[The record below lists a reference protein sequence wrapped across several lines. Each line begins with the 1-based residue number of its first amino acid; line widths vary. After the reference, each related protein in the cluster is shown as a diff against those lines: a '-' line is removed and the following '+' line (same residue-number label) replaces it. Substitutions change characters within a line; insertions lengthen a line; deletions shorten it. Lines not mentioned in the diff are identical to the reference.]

1 MEIFRLKRHQ
11 ERRVLRGHPWIFS
24 NELAR
29 LPLDIEPGT
38 LVEVQDPLGRFIGRG
53 YFNPHSLIAVRLLT
67 RTNQAIDSV
76 FFIQR
81 IRQADLF
88 RKRIFPEE
96 RSYRV
101 VFSEADGLP
110 GLIVDRYENDIV
122 LQVTTAGM
130 ERWIST
136 ICDVLVEMFKPKTIV
151 ARNDTAIRELEGL
164 QLEKRVLFGRIE
176 SPTVITK
183 NGLEFEL
190 DLLEGQKTG
199 FYLDQSENY
208 LRLKDLVAGGTIL
221 DGFCYAGGWAL
232 HAARYGARQVIGLD
246 SSEKAIGWAKTNARR
261 NGLED
266 RCEFRKA
273 DLFDDLRNQ
282 ASRGPQYNVIIL
294 DPPAF
299 IKSKAK
305 QRQGLRG
312 YRDINRTAMALI
324 KPGGILVT
332 CSCSYHL
339 DREGFR
345 KMLSQ
350 AAQEAGRTTRLL
362 EFRSQSRDHP
372 VLLSIPETDYLKCA
386 ILMIE

>member
-1 MEIFRLKRHQ
+1 MQVLRLKRHL
-11 ERRVLRGHPWIFS
+11 RHRVLQGHPWVFS
-24 NELAR
+24 NELVHVPRDA
-29 LPLDIEPGT
+29 EPGA
-38 LVEVQDPLGRFIGRG
+38 LVEVQDPQGRFLGIG
-53 YFNPHSLIAVRLLT
+53 YFNPRSLIAVRLLS
-67 RTNQAIDSV
+67 RTNQPIDLA

-81 IRQADLF
+81 IRRADDL
-88 RKRIFPEE
+88 RKRFFKEE

-130 ERWIST
+130 EQRIST
-136 ICDVLVEMFKPKTIV
+136 ICEVLVEMLKPKTIV

-164 QLEKRVLFGRIE
+164 KLEKHVLYGKIE
-176 SPTVITK
+176 SPTVISK

-208 LRLKDLVAGGTIL
+208 LRLKDLVAGGTVL
-221 DGFCYAGGWAL
+221 DCFCYTGGWAL
-232 HAARYGARQVIGLD
+232 HAARYGAGRVIGLD
-246 SSEKAIGWAKTNARR
+246 SSEKAIGWAKANARR

-266 RCEFRKA
+266 QCDFRKA
-273 DLFDDLRNQ
+273 DLFDELKKQ
-282 ASRGPQYNVIIL
+282 VSMSVQYDGIIL

-299 IKSKAK
+299 IKSKVK
-305 QRQGLRG
+305 LKEGLQG
-312 YRDINRTAMALI
+312 YREINRHAMRLI
-324 KPGGILVT
+324 KPGGFLVT

-339 DREGFR
+339 DREGFL

-350 AAQEAGRTTRLL
+350 AAWDARRTARLL
-362 EFRSQSRDHP
+362 EFRAQSRDHP
-372 VLLSIPETDYLKCA
+372 ILLSIPETNYLKCA

>member
-1 MEIFRLKRHQ
+1 MEILRLKRHQ
-11 ERRVLRGHPWIFS
+11 GRRVLHGHPWIFS
-24 NELAR
+24 NELSQR
-29 LPLDIEPGT
+29 PRDIEPGA
-38 LVEVQDPLGRFIGRG
+38 LVEVQDPTGRFVGIG

-67 RTNQAIDSV
+67 RIHQAVDSA

-81 IRQADLF
+81 LRQADTF
-88 RKRIFPEE
+88 RRRLFPEE

-101 VFSEADGLP
+101 VFGEADGLP
-110 GLIVDRYENDIV
+110 GLLVDRYDDDLV
-122 LQVTTAGM
+122 LQATTAGM
-130 ERWIST
+130 ERRLST
-136 ICDVLVEMFKPKTIV
+136 ICEALIELFHPKAIV
-151 ARNDTAIRELEGL
+151 ARNDTAIRKLEGL
-164 QLEKRVLFGRIE
+164 ELEKRVLYGRIE

-183 NGLEFEL
+183 NGVEFEP

-208 LRLKDLVAGGTIL
+208 VRLQGLVTGGTVL

-232 HAARYGARQVIGLD
+232 HAARYGAEKVIGLD

-273 DLFDDLRNQ
+273 DLFENLRNQ
-282 ASRGPQYNVIIL
+282 ASMGIRYDVVIL

-299 IKSKAK
+299 IKSRAK
-305 QRQGLRG
+305 QREGLRG

-345 KMLSQ
+345 EMLSR
-350 AAQEAGRTTRLL
+350 AAQDAGRTARLL

-372 VLLSIPETDYLKCA
+372 ILLSIPETEYLKCA
-386 ILMIE
+386 ILLID

>member
-1 MEIFRLKRHQ
+1 
-11 ERRVLRGHPWIFS
+11 
-24 NELAR
+24 
-29 LPLDIEPGT
+29 
-38 LVEVQDPLGRFIGRG
+38 VEVQDSMGRSVGNG
-53 YFNPHSLIAVRLLT
+53 YFNPHSLIAVRLLS
-67 RTNQAIDSV
+67 RTGQPIDLA
-76 FFIQR
+76 FFVGR
-81 IRQADLF
+81 IRQADDL
-88 RKRIFPEE
+88 RKRLFKEE
-96 RSYRV
+96 KAYRA

-110 GLIVDRYENDIV
+110 GLIVDRYENNIV

-130 ERWIST
+130 ERWLST
-136 ICDVLVEMFKPKTIV
+136 ICEALIDLFRPKAIV

-164 QLEKRVLFGRIE
+164 KLEKRVLYGKIE

-208 LRLKDLVAGGTIL
+208 AKLQGLVTGGTVL
-221 DGFCYAGGWAL
+221 DSFCYNGGWSL
-232 HAARYGARQVIGLD
+232 HAARYGAQKVIGLD
-246 SSEKAIGWAKTNARR
+246 SSEKAIGWAKANARR

-273 DLFDDLRNQ
+273 DLFDDLGNQ
-282 ASRGPQYNVIIL
+282 ISMGIQYEAIIL

-305 QRQGLRG
+305 QSEGLRG
-312 YRDINRTAMALI
+312 YREINRRAMALI
-324 KPGGILVT
+324 KPGGILIT

-339 DREGFR
+339 DREGFQ
-345 KMLSQ
+345 KVLSQ
-350 AAQEAGRTTRLL
+350 AAQDAGRTARLL

-372 VLLSIPETDYLKCA
+372 ILLSIPETEYLKCA
-386 ILMIE
+386 ILMMD

>member
-24 NELAR
+24 NELTR
-29 LPLDIEPGT
+29 LTSDMEPGT

-67 RTNQAIDSV
+67 RTNQAIDSD

-81 IRQADLF
+81 IHQADLF

-110 GLIVDRYENDIV
+110 GLIVDRYENNIV
-122 LQVTTAGM
+122 LQITTAGM

-164 QLEKRVLFGRIE
+164 KLEKRVLYGSVE
-176 SPTVITK
+176 SSTVITK

-208 LRLKDLVAGGTIL
+208 AKLQGLVTGGTVL

-232 HAARYGARQVIGLD
+232 HAVRYGAKKVIGLD
-246 SSEKAIGWAKTNARR
+246 SSEKAIGLAMANARR
-261 NGLED
+261 NGLEN
-266 RCEFRKA
+266 RCDFRKA
-273 DLFDDLRNQ
+273 DLFDELRKQ
-282 ASRGPQYNVIIL
+282 VSRGDRYDGIVL

-299 IKSKAK
+299 IKSKTK
-305 QRQGLRG
+305 LKEGLRG
-312 YRDINRTAMALI
+312 YREINRCAMELV

>member
-1 MEIFRLKRHQ
+1 MDILRLKRHHV
-11 ERRVLRGHPWIFS
+11 RRVLQGHPWIFS
-24 NELAR
+24 NELAQR
-29 LPLDIEPGT
+29 PQEIQPGD
-38 LVEVQDPLGRFIGRG
+38 LVAVQDPQGCDVGIG

-67 RTNQAIDSV
+67 RTQEPIDAA
-76 FFIQR
+76 FFARR
-81 IRQADLF
+81 IRRADDF
-88 RKRIFPEE
+88 RKRFFPKE

-110 GLIVDRYENDIV
+110 GLVVDRYEDDLV

-136 ICDVLVEMFKPKTIV
+136 ICEVLAEMFKPEAIV
-151 ARNDTAIRELEGL
+151 ARNDTAIRELEGMR
-164 QLEKRVLFGRIE
+164 LEKRVLYGKIE

-183 NGLEFEL
+183 NGLEFEI

-208 LRLKDLVAGGTIL
+208 ARLKDLVTGGTVL
-221 DGFCYAGGWAL
+221 DGFCYAGAWAL
-232 HAARYGARQVIGLD
+232 HAARYGAQKVIGLD
-246 SSEKAIGWAKTNARR
+246 SSEKAVGWAKANARR

-266 RCEFRKA
+266 RCDFRKT
-273 DLFDDLRNQ
+273 DLFDDLKDQ
-282 ASRGPQYNVIIL
+282 AAEGRLYDGVIL

-299 IKSKAK
+299 IKGKTK
-305 QRQGLRG
+305 WKEGLQG
-312 YRDINRTAMALI
+312 YREINRRAMVLI
-324 KPGGILVT
+324 KPGGFLVT

-339 DREGFR
+339 SREDFR
-345 KMLSQ
+345 TMLTQ
-350 AAQEAGRTTRLL
+350 AAQDAKRTVRLL

-372 VLLSIPETDYLKCA
+372 IRLSIPETDYLKCA

>member
-1 MEIFRLKRHQ
+1 MEILRLRRHQ
-11 ERRVLRGHPWIFS
+11 GRRVLQGHPWIFS
-24 NELAR
+24 NELAQ
-29 LPLDIEPGT
+29 LPRDMEPGAV
-38 LVEVQDPLGRFIGRG
+38 VEVQDPTGRFVGIG

-67 RTNQAIDSV
+67 RTSQAIDSD

-81 IRQADLF
+81 VRQADLF
-88 RKRIFPEE
+88 RKRLIPKE

-130 ERWIST
+130 ERWLST
-136 ICDVLVEMFKPKTIV
+136 ICEVLIDLFHPGAIV

-164 QLEKRVLFGRIE
+164 KLEKRVLYGTIE
-176 SPTVITK
+176 SHTVITK
-183 NGLEFEL
+183 DGLEFEI

-208 LRLKDLVAGGTIL
+208 ARLQGLVSGGTIL
-221 DGFCYAGGWAL
+221 DGFCYAGGWSL
-232 HAARYGARQVIGLD
+232 HAARYGAQRVIGLD
-246 SSEKAIGWAKTNARR
+246 SSEKAIGWAKANARR

-282 ASRGPQYNVIIL
+282 ASMGVLYEVIIL

-305 QRQGLRG
+305 QSEGLRG
-312 YRDINRTAMALI
+312 YREINRRAMALI
-324 KPGGILVT
+324 KPGGILIT

-339 DREGFR
+339 DREGFQ
-345 KMLSQ
+345 KVLSQ
-350 AAQEAGRTTRLL
+350 AAKDAGRTARLL
-362 EFRSQSRDHP
+362 EFRLQSRDHP
-372 VLLSIPETDYLKCA
+372 ILLSIPETEYLKCA
-386 ILMIE
+386 ILMMD